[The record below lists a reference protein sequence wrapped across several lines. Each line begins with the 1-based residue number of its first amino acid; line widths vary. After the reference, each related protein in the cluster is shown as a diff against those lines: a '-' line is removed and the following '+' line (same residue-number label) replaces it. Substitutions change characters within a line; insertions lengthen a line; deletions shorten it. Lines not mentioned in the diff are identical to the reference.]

1 MTIRKLQKSDAAL
14 AAELI
19 KQFTQN
25 IIEPENL
32 AGRLENLAQAENCQ
46 YFVAEE
52 GAGLVGFAGL
62 VWYVIPSKGLM
73 GWVEEVVVE
82 QTRRNQGIGARL
94 LEVIL
99 RLAKAKGLVQLKLTT
114 ANPAAR
120 HLYEKLGF
128 NRKTEDLLV
137 KKF

>member
-19 KQFTQN
+19 KQLTQN

-32 AGRLENLAQAENCQ
+32 TGRLENLAQAENCQ

-73 GWVEEVVVE
+73 GWGKPA
-82 QTRRNQGIGARL
+82 GIKALAPGCWRL
-94 LEVIL
+94 FC
-99 RLAKAKGLVQLKLTT
+99 G
-114 ANPAAR
+114 
-120 HLYEKLGF
+120 
-128 NRKTEDLLV
+128 
-137 KKF
+137 